1 MFGLYLHWNYRKSR
15 AFLGALALIGQTCL
29 LPGLSPAQQKPSF
42 TVGWSVY
49 VGWDPYYYMAKSG
62 ILRKWADKYG
72 INIRVQRFDYAPSLD
87 AFVAK
92 NIDACAMTNMEA
104 LDMPAAAGVDTTA
117 IVVGDYSNGNDAV
130 IVRQNLTLAQIPGK
144 QVLLVEKTVS
154 QYLFERAMAINGLSD
169 QIKRVKFINTSDS
182 DIASAFLTDTSKPVV
197 VTWKPLVSQIVKAK
211 DVKVVF
217 NSSQIPGEIL
227 DLLVVRTEVLNRPDG
242 SGQKF
247 AKAIAGAWYEVMSQ
261 MTATGA
267 PADKVLTSIAEASQ
281 DTLASY
287 KEQLTTTHMFYTPQS
302 AAQMASSPDLKKT
315 MELVRQFCFAHG
327 LLGEKTKSPDDVA
340 IQFPDGSTLGKPDRI
355 RFRFNTNLH
364 AACRAGQTMSFLRIH
379 AYPGRAT
386 AWTLSWFLFAAGIL
400 AYFYRRHRT
409 ASRQSGRS
417 RHAHHRPDGSRL
429 RRRRA

>member
-1 MFGLYLHWNYRKSR
+1 MRKGTMFGGDLNRNYRKFILVCW
-15 AFLGALALIGQTCL
+15 AFALVALPLFWEGGAF
-29 LPGLSPAQQKPSF
+29 AQQKPSF
-42 TVGWSVY
+42 TVGWSIY

-117 IVVGDYSNGNDAV
+117 ILVGDYSNGNDAV
-130 IVRQNLTLAQIPGK
+130 IARQNLNLAQIPGK

-154 QYLFERAMAINGLSD
+154 QYLLERAMAINGLSD
-169 QIKRVKFINTSDS
+169 QIRRVKYVNTSDS
-182 DIASAFLTDTSKPVV
+182 DIAAAFLTDASKPVV

-247 AKAIAGAWYEVMSQ
+247 AKAIAGAWYEVMGE
-261 MTATGA
+261 MTAQGQA
-267 PADKVLTSIAEASQ
+267 GDKVLTGIAEASQ
-281 DTLASY
+281 DSLASY
-287 KEQLTTTHMFYTPQS
+287 KEQLATTHMFYTPQS
-302 AAQMASSPDLKKT
+302 ATQMASSSDLKKT
-315 MELVRQFCFAHG
+315 MDLVRTFCFTHN

-340 IQFPDGSTLGKPDRI
+340 IQFPDGSTLGNADRI
-355 RFRFNTNLH
+355 RFRFNLSYMQL
-364 AACRAGQTMSFLRIH
+364 AAQ
-379 AYPGRAT
+379 GR
-386 AWTLSWFLFAAGIL
+386 L
-400 AYFYRRHRT
+400 
-409 ASRQSGRS
+409 
-417 RHAHHRPDGSRL
+417 
-429 RRRRA
+429 